1 MERIPRLTVP
11 PCQPHYRAV
20 YERCASAIR
29 LLALA
34 FLVVGCAGL
43 KSDYDIAKERAQ
55 IYVAVHP
62 DLPSNTA
69 EAIRTN
75 TIQNGMT
82 MEQVIAAWGPP
93 AVVEKFREGTL
104 QYWFFGCDRP
114 HFCKSQN
121 RVRSGPEEIYH
132 SRALFQDGVVADWG
146 S

>member
-1 MERIPRLTVP
+1 MTT
-11 PCQPHYRAV
+11 
-20 YERCASAIR
+20 AIR

-34 FLVVGCAGL
+34 FLIAGCAGV
-43 KSDYDIAKERAQ
+43 KTDFDIAKERAQ
-55 IYVAVHP
+55 IYVTAHP

-69 EAIRTN
+69 EAIWSN
-75 TIQNGMT
+75 TIHEGMT

-114 HFCKSQN
+114 HFCAAHDGINWNTTHKYQ
-121 RVRSGPEEIYH
+121 
-132 SRALFQDGVVADWG
+132 SRALFENGVVADWG